1 MNNEA
6 NNCNKMKH
14 SFLLYFFLIISLTA
28 SAQDTL
34 NISLTDAQQA
44 FTDKNLQLVIQ
55 KFGIEQSKAQIT
67 QARLFSNPNIN
78 YEQTLTSQRV
88 VANNEELGPYAEHA
102 LQIQKLFLMAGKRN
116 KNIHL
121 AQINAQISEYQFFD
135 LLRTLTYSLNS
146 NFFELAFQFKTVDVY
161 KQEIETIERLVI
173 AYRELQKDGNAALKD
188 VVRLESVLFSLE
200 SDLSQL
206 ELAIA
211 ENQAD
216 LRILLGVGTNVF
228 VVPVI
233 NEDNINALRIDNQTL
248 NGLIDIA
255 EENRYDI
262 KVQKANIQYAHMN
275 LKLQKAYAIP
285 DLTFGYTFDK
295 AGNYINNYNA
305 LTLQTNLP
313 LFNRNQGNIKIADYQ
328 LRSNEKSLEYAHITL
343 NNDVILAYTQA
354 IKIENLY
361 QNFDKQFVENFN
373 TLIKGVITG
382 YEKKTISLVEFMDFF
397 DSYKQNVVQ
406 FNTLRNNRVQSYL
419 KLNFSVAK
427 SVFTF

>member
-1 MNNEA
+1 
-6 NNCNKMKH
+6 
-14 SFLLYFFLIISLTA
+14 
-28 SAQDTL
+28 
-34 NISLTDAQQA
+34 SLTDAQQA